1 MAVQCAAAAVQHT
14 PALNKQIYPEDL
26 ADARAVILSWLIS
39 NLCCGQPV
47 DSQRELR
54 WQDVCRTNEQSKTRA
69 SVFVFYFLSADC
81 VCFLYSTVLALA
93 DNFVC
98 FAQLAKTWLYIS
110 SVYFLQ
116 ACGMASVLLC
126 CSVQQLSTALTRT
139 QTFAQPH
146 SYRLLHVAV
155 AGKLI
160 RHHFSCSFW
169 VWS

>member
-14 PALNKQIYPEDL
+14 PELNQQIRLPTGL
-26 ADARAVILSWLIS
+26 ADARAVILSWLIE

-81 VCFLYSTVLALA
+81 VCFLYSTFLALA

-98 FAQLAKTWLYIS
+98 FAQLSKTWLNIS
-110 SVYFLQ
+110 RVHFLQ
-116 ACGMASVLLC
+116 SCGMASVLLGC
-126 CSVQQLSTALTRT
+126 LVQQLSTALTRT
-139 QTFAQPH
+139 QTFAQQH
-146 SYRLLHVAV
+146 SYRLLQIAV

-160 RHHFSCSFW
+160 RHHSS
-169 VWS
+169 